1 MYLKTLKNPLFFKLS
16 IVQLLVYFGSFFTSV
31 AIYTMVLNFKA
42 TPVQNA
48 LIVASFSIPGLFG
61 VINGSLVDKFNLQT
75 FMRVCLVFEMFFTML
90 FLTISDI
97 SQIYLLMIFIIL
109 RMSMAFLFFTSQ
121 MSLFPQIAKDE
132 EELKTLNELHSII
145 WSSTYAIGMS
155 LGGVVVNYFGV
166 YNTIKLDIALFVVA
180 IFLFFSIKFNLKQK
194 KKQKLSHL
202 IIGGFRYLK
211 KNPLLLKLMLLHS
224 SVALTSFDTII
235 NLLTDI
241 NYKDIIAIPLAIG
254 FLNGTRAFAL
264 MIGPLFVSKYVNK
277 LNLHIF
283 LSLQGFIIIIWG
295 FLEKDF
301 YLSLAWMLALGFL
314 TTTLWS
320 YTYTMLQTKT
330 KKEYLGRVVA
340 YNDTIFMSVG
350 IAVSYFSGYFYQIGF
365 SLRSIIITLGV
376 LFILFGYYYYKK
388 LRGIV

>member
-1 MYLKTLKNPLFFKLS
+1 MYLKLLKNPLFLKLS

-31 AIYTMVLNFKA
+31 AIYTLVLNFKA
-42 TPVQNA
+42 TPIQTA

-75 FMRVCLVFEMFFTML
+75 FMRVCLIFEMFFTTL
-90 FLTISDI
+90 FLTITNP
-97 SQIYLLMIFIIL
+97 SQIYLLMIFIIF

-121 MSLFPQIAKDE
+121 MSVFPQIAKDID
-132 EELKTLNELHSII
+132 ELKTLNELHSII

-155 LGGVVVNYFGV
+155 LGGLVVHYFGI
-166 YNTIKLDIALFVVA
+166 YNTIKIDILLFIIAVT
-180 IFLFFSIKFNLKQK
+180 IFFSIKFNIKQK
-194 KKQKLSHL
+194 RKRKLSHL
-202 IIGGFRYLK
+202 IVGGFRYLK
-211 KNPLLLKLMLLHS
+211 KNSLLLKLMFLHS

-241 NYKDIIAIPLAIG
+241 NYKNIIAIPLAIG

-264 MIGPLFVSKYVNK
+264 MIGPLIVSKYVNK
-277 LNLHIF
+277 DNLHLF
-283 LSLQGFIIIIWG
+283 LALQGGIIIIWN
-295 FLEKDF
+295 FLETNF
-301 YLSLAWMLALGFL
+301 YLSLVWMLALGL
-314 TTTLWS
+314 LSTTLWS

-340 YNDTIFMSVG
+340 YNDTVFMSVG
-350 IAVSYFSGYFYQIGF
+350 ISVSYLSGFFYQKGF
-365 SLRSIIITLGV
+365 SIQSIITSLGV

-388 LRGIV
+388 LRHIV

>member
-1 MYLKTLKNPLFFKLS
+1 MYLKILKNPLFFRLS
-16 IVQLLVYFGSFFTSV
+16 LVQLLVYFGSFFTGV
-31 AIYTMVLNFKA
+31 AIYTLVLNFQA

-75 FMRVCLVFEMFFTML
+75 FMRICLIFEMLFTSL
-90 FLTISDI
+90 FLTITNP
-97 SQIYLLMIFIIL
+97 SQIYLLMLFIIF

-132 EELKTLNELHSII
+132 DELKTLNELHSII

-241 NYKDIIAIPLAIG
+241 NYKNIIAIPLAIG

-283 LSLQGFIIIIWG
+283 LSLQGFIIIIWS
-295 FLEKDF
+295 FLKDNF
-301 YLSLAWMLALGFL
+301 YLSLAWMLVLGFL

-320 YTYTMLQTKT
+320 YTYTMIQTKT

-350 IAVSYFSGYFYQIGF
+350 IVVSYFSGYFYQIGF
-365 SLRSIIITLGV
+365 SLQSIIMILGI

>member
-1 MYLKTLKNPLFFKLS
+1 
-16 IVQLLVYFGSFFTSV
+16 
-31 AIYTMVLNFKA
+31 
-42 TPVQNA
+42 
-48 LIVASFSIPGLFG
+48 
-61 VINGSLVDKFNLQT
+61 
-75 FMRVCLVFEMFFTML
+75 
-90 FLTISDI
+90 
-97 SQIYLLMIFIIL
+97 
-109 RMSMAFLFFTSQ
+109 
-121 MSLFPQIAKDE
+121 
-132 EELKTLNELHSII
+132 
-145 WSSTYAIGMS
+145 
-155 LGGVVVNYFGV
+155 
-166 YNTIKLDIALFVVA
+166 
-180 IFLFFSIKFNLKQK
+180 
-194 KKQKLSHL
+194 
-202 IIGGFRYLK
+202 
-211 KNPLLLKLMLLHS
+211 MLLHS

-241 NYKDIIAIPLAIG
+241 NYKNIIAIPLAIG

-388 LRGIV
+388 LRSIV

>member
-166 YNTIKLDIALFVVA
+166 YNTIKLDIALFA
-180 IFLFFSIKFNLKQK
+180 IAIIIFFSIKFNLKQK

-241 NYKDIIAIPLAIG
+241 NYKNIIAIPLAIG

>member
-16 IVQLLVYFGSFFTSV
+16 IVQLLVYFGSFFTGV

-180 IFLFFSIKFNLKQK
+180 IFLFFSIKFN
-194 KKQKLSHL
+194 
-202 IIGGFRYLK
+202 
-211 KNPLLLKLMLLHS
+211 
-224 SVALTSFDTII
+224 
-235 NLLTDI
+235 
-241 NYKDIIAIPLAIG
+241 
-254 FLNGTRAFAL
+254 
-264 MIGPLFVSKYVNK
+264 
-277 LNLHIF
+277 
-283 LSLQGFIIIIWG
+283 
-295 FLEKDF
+295 
-301 YLSLAWMLALGFL
+301 
-314 TTTLWS
+314 
-320 YTYTMLQTKT
+320 
-330 KKEYLGRVVA
+330 
-340 YNDTIFMSVG
+340 
-350 IAVSYFSGYFYQIGF
+350 
-365 SLRSIIITLGV
+365 
-376 LFILFGYYYYKK
+376 
-388 LRGIV
+388 

>member
-16 IVQLLVYFGSFFTSV
+16 IVQLLVYFGSFFTGV

-166 YNTIKLDIALFVVA
+166 YNTIKLDIALFVIA
-180 IFLFFSIKFNLKQK
+180 IIFFFSIKFNLKQK

-241 NYKDIIAIPLAIG
+241 NYKNIIAIPLAIG

-295 FLEKDF
+295 FLKDNF

-388 LRGIV
+388 LKGIV

>member
-1 MYLKTLKNPLFFKLS
+1 MYLKLLKNPLFLRLS
-16 IVQLLVYFGSFFTSV
+16 IVQLLVYFGSFFTTV
-31 AIYTMVLNFKA
+31 AIYTLVLEFKV
-42 TPVQNA
+42 TPIQNA
-48 LIVASFSIPGLFG
+48 LIVASFTIPGLFG
-61 VINGSLVDKFNLQT
+61 VINGSLVDKFNLEK
-75 FMRVCLVFEMFFTML
+75 FMKISLLFEMIFTTL
-90 FLTISDI
+90 FLTITNP

-109 RMSMAFLFFTSQ
+109 RMSFAFLFFTSQ

-132 EELKTLNELHSII
+132 NELKTLNELHSII

-155 LGGVVVNYFGV
+155 LGGIVVNFFGV
-166 YNTIKLDIALFVVA
+166 YNTIKIDLLLFIVA
-180 IFLFFSIKFNLKQK
+180 MILFFTIKFNLKQK
-194 KKQKLSHL
+194 RKRRLSHL

-241 NYKDIIAIPLAIG
+241 NYKNIIAIPLAIG

-264 MIGPLFVSKYVNK
+264 MIGPFFVSRLINK
-277 LNLHIF
+277 TNLHLF
-283 LSLQGFIIIIWG
+283 LSLQGLIIILWS
-295 FLEKDF
+295 FLENSF
-301 YLSLAWMLALGFL
+301 YLSLIWMLALGFL

-340 YNDTIFMSVG
+340 YNDTVFMSVG
-350 IAVSYFSGYFYQIGF
+350 IAVSYLSGYFYQKGF
-365 SLRSIIITLGV
+365 SIQSIIMTLGV
-376 LFILFGYYYYKK
+376 LFILFGYYYYKDLK
-388 LRGIV
+388 EKV